1 MYFAP
6 AYRKY
11 EITKTED
18 ALRYH
23 GADSPTSRK
32 AMNAPERPAIKG
44 KRKSTVR
51 LIRFSSNEIGQ
62 IAYSLPVHVDIAIC
76 KVTTPSE
83 FLCWIS

>member
-18 ALRYH
+18 ALKYH
-23 GADSPTSRK
+23 GDDSPTSRK

-51 LIRFSSNEIGQ
+51 LIRFSSNEIG
-62 IAYSLPVHVDIAIC
+62 
-76 KVTTPSE
+76 
-83 FLCWIS
+83 

>member
-23 GADSPTSRK
+23 GADSPTSRM
-32 AMNAPERPAIKG
+32 AINAPERPAIKG
-44 KRKSTVR
+44 KRKPTVR
-51 LIRFSSNEIGQ
+51 LIRFSSNKIGQ
-62 IAYSLPVHVDIAIC
+62 IAYPLPPYVGLTIC
-76 KVTTPSE
+76 KMTIPR
-83 FLCWIS
+83 

>member
-23 GADSPTSRK
+23 GADSPTSRM
-32 AMNAPERPAIKG
+32 AINAPERPAIKG

-62 IAYSLPVHVDIAIC
+62 IAYPLPLHVGITIC
-76 KVTTPSE
+76 KMTIPR
-83 FLCWIS
+83 

>member
-23 GADSPTSRK
+23 GADSPTSRM
-32 AMNAPERPAIKG
+32 AINAPERPAIKG

-62 IAYSLPVHVDIAIC
+62 TAYSLPLHVDITFC
-76 KVTTPSE
+76 KMKIPPKFSY
-83 FLCWIS
+83 WIS